1 MKTKKQ
7 FSCMSVTTGKR
18 IIPDVEGN
26 YDFQQSIS
34 REEELVPDAMKWS
47 VNSAFVNLREFIE
60 IDFGNSM
67 NKKPF
72 SLNGQTHKDKLLL
85 KDLMKKYPT
94 NFWVSSSV
102 SLHVSG
108 QHLVFE
114 NVDYETVKVESKVSV
129 RDVPY
134 DTTYLNGYSNND
146 GKSEDSDWEDD
157 SKNDQKIYKIYLGVG
172 GAEDDCHIVK
182 FGDKIGNTGISID
195 VLDKDKLGIFL
206 WDKFEDE
213 FSLEVSEIMKTIFR
227 NNGITN
233 PEFLEEY
240 HSEIFPFR
248 YELTDEE
255 PNHYIFESNGGSL
268 GLESRWLTSGVHGN
282 EYEVALLTEG
292 TEKHKTPSDE
302 HIEGMI
308 ASMD

>member
-1 MKTKKQ
+1 
-7 FSCMSVTTGKR
+7 MSVTTGKR

-72 SLNGQTHKDKLLL
+72 SLNGQTHMDKLLL

-146 GKSEDSDWEDD
+146 GKSEDPDWEDD
-157 SKNDQKIYKIYLGVG
+157 SKNDQKIYKIYLGMSVP
-172 GAEDDCHIVK
+172 
-182 FGDKIGNTGISID
+182 
-195 VLDKDKLGIFL
+195 LFL
-206 WDKFEDE
+206 CVTPRN
-213 FSLEVSEIMKTIFR
+213 SLWK
-227 NNGITN
+227 
-233 PEFLEEY
+233 
-240 HSEIFPFR
+240 
-248 YELTDEE
+248 
-255 PNHYIFESNGGSL
+255 
-268 GLESRWLTSGVHGN
+268 
-282 EYEVALLTEG
+282 
-292 TEKHKTPSDE
+292 
-302 HIEGMI
+302 
-308 ASMD
+308 